1 MPSRCGHWALLGVM
15 GALENQMWQ
24 TSGVIKPP
32 ESAMHTSHFQ
42 LGLIAALAVGLGFS
56 LASTDAVG
64 YPASAVS
71 YGESPVVSMG
81 GSTTHGSTTT
91 LFSADGQDI
100 VVTDLTL
107 TSYSGSWCNRIHHTR
122 LYLES
127 GATVGEFQTNS
138 FGANYHSS
146 GGYASVTAS
155 TVHQNYTSGIRI
167 QAGDQ
172 LKMEVI
178 ETGTWGYTDCSTST
192 ASSYGVRYAASGYYA
207 QP

>member
-71 YGESPVVSMG
+71 YGESPVVSMAEPFAL
-81 GSTTHGSTTT
+81 TTSAYVKP
-91 LFSADGQDI
+91 FSALLC
-100 VVTDLTL
+100 T
-107 TSYSGSWCNRIHHTR
+107 TR
-122 LYLES
+122 PS
-127 GATVGEFQTNS
+127 AKIS
-138 FGANYHSS
+138 SS
-146 GGYASVTAS
+146 GFVFSALPA
-155 TVHQNYTSGIRI
+155 
-167 QAGDQ
+167 
-172 LKMEVI
+172 
-178 ETGTWGYTDCSTST
+178 CSM
-192 ASSYGVRYAASGYYA
+192 SSALAFMMPS
-207 QP
+207 